1 MGAIRGRVPEVVP
14 PLGGW
19 RPLHCAAT
27 PVDERDSYVK
37 VISDFKTYGGQVR
50 TLSHGI
56 ALCIELLL
64 FGVAADYFFRNGES
78 WSRLVAFW
86 PTLALAVLV
95 MFIALVIMKR
105 EDRAGR
111 KGSHVSE
118 ICEDVVIAP
127 VFEELL
133 CRAPLIILFASFD
146 SLAIAGTLIYA
157 AIFGIMHYDNPVHM
171 DVPGTNGPLSDET
184 FRWLKKEL
192 GGTDDD
198 RATYTALSNLYR
210 DVQSKK
216 RAYVYQTFGSG
227 VFLGLIAILTGTIW
241 SAVLIHASWNLMV
254 CWRLARA
261 NA

>member
-1 MGAIRGRVPEVVP
+1 MGTSKNTQKI
-14 PLGGW
+14 
-19 RPLHCAAT
+19 HT
-27 PVDERDSYVK
+27 VDERDSYVK

-86 PTLALAVLV
+86 PTLHLAVLV

-146 SLAIAGTLIYA
+146 PLAIAGILVYA
-157 AIFGIMHYDNPVHM
+157 AIFGVMHYDNPVEVHIPKTTGALTIRQS
-171 DVPGTNGPLSDET
+171 VSEET
-184 FRWLKKEL
+184 FRLPEKEL
-192 GGTDDD
+192 SGIDDS
-198 RATYTALSNLYR
+198 RATCASLGELDRNVR
-210 DVQSKK
+210 REK

-227 VFLGLIAILTGTIW
+227 VFLGIIAIWTGTIW
-241 SAVLIHASWNLMV
+241 PVVAIHALWNLMV
-254 CWRLARA
+254 GWKLARA